1 MKTRCDWVPVDDPLY
16 IDYHDNEWGIPVHDD
31 RKLFEMLILEGV
43 QAGLS
48 WITVLKKREHY
59 LEVFDNFDPEKVAA
73 YGQDKI
79 DQLLSDPGII
89 RNKLKVNTAVQN
101 ARAFLKIQEEY
112 GSFDHYVWS
121 HFAGPGGKP
130 IQNHW
135 KSIKEVPAQ
144 TKESETMSKAL
155 KKKGFNFVGPTICY
169 SFMQAVGLVNDHTVD
184 CFRYKE
190 LI

>member
-1 MKTRCDWVPVDDPLY
+1 MKTRCDWVPADDPLY
-16 IDYHDNEWGIPVHDD
+16 LDYHDNEWGIPVHDD

-59 LEVFDNFDPEKVAA
+59 LEVFDNFDPKKVAV

-89 RNKLKVNTAVQN
+89 RNKLKVHTAIQN
-101 ARAFLKIQEEY
+101 AQAFLKIRDEY
-112 GSFDHYVWS
+112 GSFDHYIWS
-121 HFAGPGGKP
+121 HFARPDGKP

-144 TKESETMSKAL
+144 TEESQAMSKAL

>member
-1 MKTRCDWVPVDDPLY
+1 MKTRCDWVTNDPLY
-16 IDYHDNEWGIPVHDD
+16 LDYHDNEWGTPVHDD
-31 RKLFEMLILEGV
+31 QKMFEMLILEGV

-59 LEVFDNFDPEKVAA
+59 LEVFDNFDPLKVAA
-73 YGQDKI
+73 YEQDKI
-79 DQLLSDPGII
+79 DELLSDAGII
-89 RNKLKVNTAVQN
+89 RNKMKVNAAVQN
-101 ARAFLKIQEEY
+101 AHAFLDIKEEY
-112 GSFDHYVWS
+112 GSFDHYIWS
-121 HFAGPGGKP
+121 HFAGPNGYP
-130 IQNHW
+130 VHNHW

-144 TKESETMSKAL
+144 TKESQTMSKAL

-169 SFMQAVGLVNDHTVD
+169 SFMQAVGLVNDHTID

>member
-1 MKTRCDWVPVDDPLY
+1 MKIRCDWVTEDPLY
-16 IDYHDNEWGIPVHDD
+16 LDYHDNEWGTPVHDD

-48 WITVLKKREHY
+48 WITVLRKREHY
-59 LEVFDNFDPEKVAA
+59 LEVFDGFDPEKVAA

-79 DQLLSDPGII
+79 DELLSDPGII
-89 RNKLKVNTAVQN
+89 RNKSKVNTAIQN
-101 ARAFLKIQEEY
+101 ARAFLKIQKTY
-112 GSFDHYVWS
+112 GSFDQYIWS
-121 HFAGPGGKP
+121 HFGRPDGGPVH
-130 IQNHW
+130 NHW

-144 TKESETMSKAL
+144 TAVSQAMSRAL
-155 KKKGFNFVGPTICY
+155 KKEGFNFVGPTICY
-169 SFMQAVGLVNDHTVD
+169 SFMQAVGLVNDHTIN